1 MIFTRV
7 IFGFVN
13 TYIDIENKK
22 IDEFI
27 IHFYIQTIIILLIT
41 FLCYAYL
48 FDLLNQPNIR

>member
-27 IHFYIQTIIILLIT
+27 IHFYSQTIIILLIT
-41 FLCYAYL
+41 FLCVSL
-48 FDLLNQPNIR
+48 